1 MEGTKTTLC
10 VDEGY
15 NACLTILL
23 VSDELRFLLTA

>member
-23 VSDELRFLLTA
+23 VYELRFLLTA